1 MHQTDI
7 GDILRTTARF
17 TTSTASTATKNP
29 TSVKWRRVSP
39 AGVVASYTFSA
50 ATGPVIVRDTTGVF
64 HADVLATA
72 SGVYWYRWTSTGNIT
87 TSQEG
92 SFQVGRRFVDT

>member
-17 TTSTASTATKNP
+17 TTSTGSTATKDP
-29 TSVKWRRVSP
+29 TTVKFRKSTP
-39 AGVVASYTFSA
+39 AG
-50 ATGPVIVRDTTGVF
+50 IVSSVTYSTSQTTIVKDTTGVYYSNI
-64 HADVLATA
+64 TSTS

>member
-17 TTSTASTATKNP
+17 TTSTASTVTKDP
-29 TSVKWRRVSP
+29 TTVKFRKVTPARVVSSVTYST
-39 AGVVASYTFSA
+39 SQT
-50 ATGPVIVRDTTGVF
+50 TIVKSTTGVYYSNMSS
-64 HADVLATA
+64 TS
-72 SGVYWYRWTSTGNIT
+72 SGVYWYRWTSTGVIT